1 MVCQFCVLFAQESRM
16 NKLLTGIVLLC
27 FSALVMA
34 AEQSAFDLLLDRLI
48 HLEARVLEL
57 EGQISA
63 QSNNQSS
70 TSRVVGISRDK
81 AFWRD
86 NVKQGMTKNE
96 IRDVLGEPTLIN
108 VSNMLEYWSYALNPS
123 SHYDKPSIRF
133 NDGRVAGFQ
142 EPD

>member
-1 MVCQFCVLFAQESRM
+1 MAVQIYIA
-16 NKLLTGIVLLC
+16 
-27 FSALVMA
+27 AAMA

-48 HLEARVLEL
+48 RLEARMQEL

-63 QSNNQSS
+63 QSNIQSS

-86 NVKQGMTKNE
+86 NVKQGMTKNG
-96 IRDVLGEPTLIN
+96 IRDVLGEPTAITVN
-108 VSNMLEYWSYALNPS
+108 SSYEHWSYAASPYS
-123 SHYDKPSIRF
+123 GRTTPYVSFY
-133 NDGRVAGFQ
+133 DGRVESFQ

>member
-1 MVCQFCVLFAQESRM
+1 M
-16 NKLLTGIVLLC
+16 NKLLTTMTLVC
-27 FSALVMA
+27 FSAGAMA

-48 HLEARVLEL
+48 RLEARVQEL
-57 EGQISA
+57 EGQIST
-63 QSNNQSS
+63 QSNTQSS

-86 NVKQGMTKNE
+86 KVKQGMTKNE

-108 VSNMLEYWSYALNPS
+108 VSNMFEYWSYALNPS
-123 SHYDKPSIRF
+123 SQYDNPSIRF
-133 NDGRVAGFQ
+133 KDGRVEAFQ

>member
-1 MVCQFCVLFAQESRM
+1 M
-16 NKLLTGIVLLC
+16 NKLLTGIFLLC

-48 HLEARVLEL
+48 RLEARVQEL
-57 EGQISA
+57 EGQVSA

-81 AFWRD
+81 AYWRD
-86 NVKQGMTKNE
+86 NVKQGMTKNG
-96 IRDVLGEPTLIN
+96 IRDVLGEPTAIT
-108 VSNMLEYWSYALNPS
+108 VSSSYEHWSYAASPYSGRTDPS
-123 SHYDKPSIRF
+123 VSFY
-133 NDGRVAGFQ
+133 NGRVESFQ